1 MGALSLFPTTNT
13 GQTPPLPPR
22 DLLSFLLPYKKAQS
36 WREREREGEMGY
48 AKVLLGVL
56 LVTALAATSTAETKL
71 KCSKAGATCT
81 ALIDYVSPN
90 NTNIAAIQSLFQVKK
105 FRNVLG
111 ANNFPTSTPSY
122 RNVTAKEKIR
132 IPFTC
137 LCANGTGVSNRK
149 PVYKVQKG
157 DIMYHIAA
165 NVFSGLVSS
174 QQIADVNRLPDA
186 SLINPGQE
194 LWIPLPCSCDEVNGA
209 KVVHYGMVV
218 DKGNTVEAI
227 AEQYGTTPAT
237 LLTLNNMT
245 DPKQLLAGQVLDIP
259 LPACSS
265 NVNSSSLD
273 YPFLQL
279 ANGTYVYTAYNCV
292 KCKCD
297 SANNY
302 TLQCEPSGL
311 KPTNWTTCPAMQCEG
326 ADSLSIG
333 NKTSSGCNQTSC
345 VYSGF
350 TSQAILTSLVTESI
364 CPAPSAAWKI
374 GFQGLG
380 WNFFLL
386 ISIQL
391 IFLSLHLSQ

>member
-1 MGALSLFPTTNT
+1 
-13 GQTPPLPPR
+13 
-22 DLLSFLLPYKKAQS
+22 
-36 WREREREGEMGY
+36 MGY
-48 AKVLLGVL
+48 AKVFLGVL
-56 LVTALAATSTAETKL
+56 LVTALAATSTAQTKL

-81 ALIDYVSPN
+81 ALIEYVSPN
-90 NTNIAAIQSLFQVKK
+90 NTNVTTIQSLFQVEN
-105 FRNVLG
+105 FQNLLG
-111 ANNFPTSTPSY
+111 ANNFPTSTPSDKD
-122 RNVTAKEKIR
+122 VTAKKKIR

-137 LCANGTGVSNRK
+137 LCDNGTGVSNHK
-149 PVYKVQKG
+149 PVYTVQEG
-157 DIMYHIAA
+157 DILDHIARD
-165 NVFSGLVSS
+165 VFSGLVTY
-174 QQIADVNRLPDA
+174 QQIADVNGLPDPNN
-186 SLINPGQE
+186 ITRGQE

-218 DKGNTVEAI
+218 DAGSTVEVI
-227 AEQYGTTPAT
+227 AKQYGTTQAT
-237 LLTLNNMT
+237 LLRLNNMT
-245 DPKQLLAGQVLDIP
+245 DPSELQAGQVLDIP

-273 YPFLQL
+273 YPFLL

-302 TLQCEPSGL
+302 TLQCEPSEL
-311 KPTNWTTCPAMQCEG
+311 KSTNWTKCPAMQCQG
-326 ADSLSIG
+326 ADSLFIG

-350 TSQAILTSLVTESI
+350 TSKTILTSLVTESI

-380 WNFFLL
+380 WNFFLF

-391 IFLSLHLSQ
+391 ILFLSLHLS